1 MTGAAG
7 SAWPARPLLR
17 REGRPARSVPLAAR
31 TGIVLL
37 LGAAALCALVHHA
50 LELDVA
56 LASTGAAPTAVSKAP
71 RREDAPA
78 DAAPSIDV
86 SPDARAD
93 GERSW
98 VRSIPLVGES
108 IDEGIKASAEEAEK
122 RRPVRDE
129 DRVPADKA
137 PKVPV
142 DVYME
147 AACPGCQ
154 FFTTHVLV
162 PVMEEEGMADITKL
176 NIIAGGNAEVK
187 TDEETGAEEVECQ
200 HGPGECEGNKIIS
213 CLAKSHSDDA
223 AFVPALG
230 CIEQHSSVGS
240 DVFSSFL
247 SNLTAAEMLRSNAGL
262 CLTKAD
268 LPAQEIEAC
277 SDSPEG
283 EALLRA
289 SIQQT
294 AALVPAYEYAPWV
307 LVNGVA
313 LRDDAYSLKKY
324 ICEQYT
330 GPLPA
335 ACASSQ
341 LKSYFP
347 LGAPGAHP
355 ALAAGGVDGR
365 HDVAR
370 GARSAPRSSRPGS
383 NRLFGYVSVSVGPPM
398 SLCACCSGRVRDSS
412 ALPRGRAR
420 VNQNTTRMR
429 VRQGALTC
437 GWTQQGAAESDPGVG
452 GTGAS
457 QGWRDGR
464 CSARGH
470 FALFFGAGQGV
481 QARSGA
487 HGWQEGGSARAP
499 ALGVDAGAAGGG
511 DGVGAA
517 RLPLLRETARVCS
530 SVAVTAGGIAFSY
543 SWGACGCGVVCAWR
557 HSV

>member
-56 LASTGAAPTAVSKAP
+56 LASTGAAPTAVSEAP

-78 DAAPSIDV
+78 GAAPSSDV
-86 SPDARAD
+86 SPDAGAD

-240 DVFSSFL
+240 DVFSSLL

-355 ALAAGGVDGR
+355 ALAGGVDRR
-365 HDVAR
+365 HDETR

-383 NRLFGYVSVSVGPPM
+383 NRLFGCVSVGPNEPVC
-398 SLCACCSGRVRDSS
+398 LLRFAQDSY
-412 ALPRGRAR
+412 ALPHRRAR
-420 VNQNTTRMR
+420 VNQRKTRVR
-429 VRQGALTC
+429 VRQGAALTC

-452 GTGAS
+452 DTGAS
-457 QGWRDGR
+457 QGWGDGR
-464 CSARGH
+464 CSAPGH

-481 QARSGA
+481 RARSGA

-517 RLPLLRETARVCS
+517 RLPLLRESARV
-530 SVAVTAGGIAFSY
+530 ARGIARVVHVGVQ
-543 SWGACGCGVVCAWR
+543 GACGRGGVCAWW